1 MASDCTVAGLAKIP
15 FTMKKDI
22 QQVVVEMVSVVAI
35 PPNQPT
41 EDSLWNIYLTN
52 EGNEAMENVIV
63 ASKGYGMVDGRDKTT
78 TVLRYFFQRIEP
90 GARVLV
96 EPMQPALFAI
106 YNEYWVSFN
115 LGEDMLDRRYIF
127 PASSIS
133 LEALQ
138 GVEIGIL
145 AQ

>member
-1 MASDCTVAGLAKIP
+1 
-15 FTMKKDI
+15 MKKDI
-22 QQVVVEMVSVVAI
+22 QQVVVEMVSVAAI
-35 PPNQPT
+35 PPNQPSP
-41 EDSLWNIYLTN
+41 ESLWNIYLTN
-52 EGNEAMENVIV
+52 EGDELMENVIV
-63 ASKGYGMVDGRDKTT
+63 ASKGYGVIDGRDKTT

-96 EPMQPALFAI
+96 EPIQPALFAI

-115 LGEDMLDRRYIF
+115 LGEDMLDRRFVF
-127 PASSIS
+127 PENSIS

-138 GVEIGIL
+138 GAEIGIL

>member
-1 MASDCTVAGLAKIP
+1 MAEERLSVCFAQIP

-22 QQVVVEMVSVVAI
+22 QQVVVEMVSVAAI

-41 EDSLWNIYLTN
+41 EESLWNIYLTN
-52 EGNEAMENVIV
+52 EGDEAMENVII
-63 ASKGYGMVDGRDKTT
+63 ASKGYGIVDGRDKTT
-78 TVLRYFFQRIEP
+78 TVLRYFFQRIAP

-115 LGEDMLDRRYIF
+115 LGEEMLDRRFVF
-127 PASSIS
+127 PAGSIS
-133 LEALQ
+133 LVALK
-138 GVEIGIL
+138 GMEIGIL